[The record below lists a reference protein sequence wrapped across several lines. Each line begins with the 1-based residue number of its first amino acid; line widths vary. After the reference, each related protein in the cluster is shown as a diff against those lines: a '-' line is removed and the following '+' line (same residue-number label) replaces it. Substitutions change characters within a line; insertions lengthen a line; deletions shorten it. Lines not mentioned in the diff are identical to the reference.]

1 MAGLTAAA
9 VLLLALVASVAVI
22 GYVSTS
28 CALTEASRRAADAE
42 RESATRELIAFGG
55 RSATEFSAGIRLKA
69 FLWPCR
75 RR

>member
-1 MAGLTAAA
+1 MASLTAAA

-42 RESATRELIAFGG
+42 RESRHVNSLRLAGE
-55 RSATEFSAGIRLKA
+55 SAEFSAGIRLKA